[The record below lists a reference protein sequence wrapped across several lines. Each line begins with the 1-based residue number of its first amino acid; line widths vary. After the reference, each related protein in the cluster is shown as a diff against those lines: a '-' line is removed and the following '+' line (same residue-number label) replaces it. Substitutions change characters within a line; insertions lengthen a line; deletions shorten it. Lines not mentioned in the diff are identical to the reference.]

1 MRPLERAT
9 SPFEPAPPTSVA
21 RSATSVRPTLVG
33 EVRFREWTE
42 DDRLRHPVWRGLR
55 DGMGP
60 QEVAREP

>member
-1 MRPLERAT
+1 M
-9 SPFEPAPPTSVA
+9 PAPPTSVA